1 MTTANTTPATVVLI
15 HGAWHGPWCF
25 DKVVEGLNA
34 RGVPVVAV
42 ERRRMH
48 ESSGQ
53 LRGVTDSAENEAIVR
68 AALDEIDGPVV
79 ALGHSFGGVSLTTA
93 PLGNDNVKH
102 LVYLT
107 AIMPDTDGS
116 MPDNFVNPE
125 LATAVIAGEDG
136 STTVQD
142 DKIRYAFYHQCS
154 DEDYERALTELVRDE
169 AAIPLDDPPRDTA
182 WSKITTTY
190 VVCTED
196 QALLAEG
203 QRTLA
208 RRADRVVEWS
218 TDHSPFFS
226 APNLMVDLLDGLARE
241 YAE

>member
-1 MTTANTTPATVVLI
+1 MTTSTTTPATVVLI

-25 DKVVEGLNA
+25 DKVVTGLEP
-34 RGVPVVAV
+34 RGVPVVTV

-48 ESSGQ
+48 EPSGQ

-116 MPDNFVNPE
+116 MPDNFANPE
-125 LATAVIAGEDG
+125 LVGAIQAGEDG
-136 STTVQD
+136 STTVQED
-142 DKIRYAFYHQCS
+142 LIRQIFYGKCS
-154 DEDYERALTELVRDE
+154 DQDVDRAMQELVRDE
-169 AAIPLDDPPRDTA
+169 AAIPLGDAPRDTA
-182 WSKITTTY
+182 WSQITTTY

-226 APNLMVDLLDGLARE
+226 TPQLMVDLLDNLARE
-241 YAE
+241 YAT

>member
-1 MTTANTTPATVVLI
+1 MTSPATVVLV

-25 DKVVEGLNA
+25 QKVVDGLGA
-34 RGVPVVAV
+34 RGVPVVNV
-42 ERRRMH
+42 DRRRPTGPNG
-48 ESSGQ
+48 E
-53 LRGVTDSAENEAIVR
+53 LRGVTDSAENEKIVR
-68 AALDEIDGPVV
+68 EALDGVDGPVV
-79 ALGHSFGGVSLTTA
+79 LLGHSFGGVPITTA

-125 LATAVIAGEDG
+125 LATAVQPGADG
-136 STTVQD
+136 STTVQT

-154 DEDYERALTELVRDE
+154 NEDYEHALTQLVRDDG
-169 AAIPLDDPPRDTA
+169 AVPFDAPRDTA
-182 WSKITTTY
+182 WNKITTTY

-208 RRADRVVEWS
+208 RRADRVVEWA
-218 TDHSPFFS
+218 TDHSPFLS
-226 APNLMVDLLDGLARE
+226 APQLMVDLLDDLARE
-241 YAE
+241 YAT

>member
-1 MTTANTTPATVVLI
+1 MTTAAAPATVVLV

-25 DKVVEGLNA
+25 DKVVAGLEA

-48 ESSGQ
+48 EPSGT
-53 LRGVTDSAENEAIVR
+53 LRGVTDSAENEEIVR
-68 AALDEIDGPVV
+68 AALNEVEGPAVL
-79 ALGHSFGGVSLTTA
+79 LGHSFGGVPITTA

-107 AIMPDTDGS
+107 AMMPNTDGS

-136 STTVQD
+136 STTVQA

-154 DEDYERALTELVRDE
+154 DEDYEHALTQLVRDDG
-169 AAIPLDDPPRDTA
+169 AVPFDAPRDTA
-182 WSKITTTY
+182 WNKITTTY
-190 VVCTED
+190 VVCTQD

-203 QRTLA
+203 QRALA
-208 RRADRVVEWS
+208 RRADRVVEWE
-218 TDHSPFFS
+218 TDHSPFLS
-226 APNLMVDLLDGLARE
+226 APQLMVDLLDSLARE
-241 YAE
+241 YAA

>member
-1 MTTANTTPATVVLI
+1 MTTSGTTPATVVLI

-25 DKVVEGLNA
+25 DKVVAGLEA

-42 ERRRMH
+42 ERRRLH
-48 ESSGQ
+48 EPSGE
-53 LRGVTDSAENEAIVR
+53 LRGVTDSGENEAIVR
-68 AALDEIDGPVV
+68 AAFDRVDGPIV

-93 PLGNDNVKH
+93 PLGNGNVKH

-107 AIMPDTDGS
+107 AIMPDTEGS
-116 MPDNFVNPE
+116 IPDNFINPE
-125 LATAVIAGEDG
+125 LATAVQPGEDG
-136 STTVQD
+136 STTVQA

-154 DEDYERALTELVRDE
+154 DEDYERALGLLVRDE
-169 AAIPLDDPPRDTA
+169 AAIPFDAPRDTA
-182 WSKITTTY
+182 WNKITTTY

-196 QALLAEG
+196 RALLAEG

-208 RRADRVVEWS
+208 RRADRVVEWA

-226 APNLMVDLLDGLARE
+226 APDLMVDLLDGLARE
-241 YAE
+241 YAA

>member
-1 MTTANTTPATVVLI
+1 MTTATTPATVVLV

-25 DKVVEGLNA
+25 DKVIDGLEA

-48 ESSGQ
+48 EPSGK
-53 LRGVTDSAENEAIVR
+53 LRGVTDSSENEAIVR
-68 AALDEIDGPVV
+68 ASLEEIDGPVV
-79 ALGHSFGGVSLTTA
+79 LLGHSFGGVPITTA

-107 AIMPDTDGS
+107 AIMPDTEGTI
-116 MPDNFVNPE
+116 PDNFINPE
-125 LATAVIAGEDG
+125 LATAVLTGEDG
-136 STTVQD
+136 STTVQE
-142 DKIRYAFYHQCS
+142 DKIRYAFYHLCS
-154 DEDYERALTELVRDE
+154 DEDYERALGNLVRDE
-169 AAIPLDDPPRDTA
+169 AAVPFDAARDTA
-182 WSKITTTY
+182 WSKIETTY
-190 VVCTED
+190 VVCTQD

-208 RRADRVVEWS
+208 RRADRVVEWE

-226 APNLMVDLLDGLARE
+226 APHLMVDLLDSLARE
-241 YAE
+241 YGS

>member
-1 MTTANTTPATVVLI
+1 MTTSSTTPATVVLI

-25 DKVVEGLNA
+25 DKVVAGLEA

-42 ERRRMH
+42 DRRRMH
-48 ESSGQ
+48 EPSGE
-53 LRGVTDSAENEAIVR
+53 LRGVTDSDENEAIVR
-68 AALDEIDGPVV
+68 AALEEIEGPVV

-107 AIMPDTDGS
+107 AIMPDTEGTV
-116 MPDNFVNPE
+116 PDNFVNPE
-125 LATAVIAGEDG
+125 LITAVVPGDDG
-136 STTVQD
+136 STTVQE

-154 DEDYERALTELVRDE
+154 DEDYERALKLLVRDAGAVPFD
-169 AAIPLDDPPRDTA
+169 AARDTA

-208 RRADRVVEWS
+208 RRADRVVEWA

-226 APNLMVDLLDGLARE
+226 APDLVVDLLDNLARE
-241 YAE
+241 YAA

>member
-1 MTTANTTPATVVLI
+1 MTTSSTTPATVVLV

-25 DKVVEGLNA
+25 DKVVAGLEV
-34 RGVPVVAV
+34 RGIPVVAV

-48 ESSGQ
+48 EPSGT

-68 AALDEIDGPVV
+68 AALEQIEGPVV
-79 ALGHSFGGVSLTTA
+79 LLGHSFGGVPITTA

-107 AIMPDTDGS
+107 AIMPDTDGA
-116 MPDNFVNPE
+116 MPDNFINPE
-125 LATAVIAGEDG
+125 LATAVQPGEDG
-136 STTVQD
+136 STTVQA
-142 DKIRYAFYHQCS
+142 DKIRYAFYHMCS
-154 DEDYERALTELVRDE
+154 DEDYERALTELVRDQ
-169 AAIPLDDPPRDTA
+169 AVITPDAPRDTA
-182 WSKITTTY
+182 WRRITTTY
-190 VVCTED
+190 VVCTQD

-208 RRADRVVEWS
+208 RRADRVVEWE

-226 APNLMVDLLDGLARE
+226 APQLMVDLLDRLARE
-241 YAE
+241 YAA

>member
-1 MTTANTTPATVVLI
+1 MTTANSTPATVVLI

-25 DKVVEGLNA
+25 DKVVGGLEA

-48 ESSGQ
+48 EPSGQ

-68 AALDEIDGPVV
+68 AALDAIDGPVV

-154 DEDYERALTELVRDE
+154 DEDYEHALTQLVRDE
-169 AAIPLDDPPRDTA
+169 AAIPLEDAPRDTA

-226 APNLMVDLLDGLARE
+226 APGFMVDLLDDLARE